1 MRRPSSHYVR
11 RMRLRFR
18 FAQVALNALA
28 LLAIGGGMAA
38 YFKGT
43 RHAAHLNVFND
54 SKETFLPCSLSCLR
68 ANN

>member
-1 MRRPSSHYVR
+1 MRRPSSHYVQ

-43 RHAAHLNVFND
+43 RYAARDTL
-54 SKETFLPCSLSCLR
+54 KRLLR
-68 ANN
+68 F